1 MNSTINMYSDDLYYP
16 DLFFLNRTMFFVQKI
31 IIIIFLLDSSVNK
44 DSRQMSISDNPSI
57 SQCISTNYFF
67 NNGPCKIYSKRIL
80 KQVNEKNIMNN
91 SHYQEK
97 LVTECPV
104 SIMDENIYR
113 PKLRYHGI
121 VQAGKFK
128 RSEKPRTVGS
138 KGVPKTE
145 IV

>member
-1 MNSTINMYSDDLYYP
+1 MYSNDLYYP
-16 DLFFLNRTMFFVQKI
+16 DLFLLNETMFFVQEF

-57 SQCISTNYFF
+57 SQCRSTNYFF

-80 KQVNEKNIMNN
+80 RQVNEKNIMNN

-97 LVTECPV
+97 LVTESPT
-104 SIMDENIYR
+104 SIMGEKIYR

-121 VQAGKFK
+121 IQTGKFK
-128 RSEKPRTVGS
+128 RSKKPRMVGS
-138 KGVPKTE
+138 K
-145 IV
+145 